1 MNLKYCWSV
10 WSVLVQ
16 AVRPSGYQLSINK
29 YAQWPA
35 SLLWTLWRNFKFVTA
50 TFWFA
55 LVSLILIFRLN
66 FLTAWHAVWSEFLRT
81 WKCVCRYVLRT
92 FGFIASSVSQIFL
105 SRIPRWKGA
114 LFIDFSRRPSYK
126 FRFVSRKKLLNHN
139 FHAPWIGL
147 SSVSWL
153 LV

>member
-16 AVRPSGYQLSINK
+16 AVRPSGYQLFINK

-66 FLTAWHAVWSEFLRT
+66 FLTTWHAVWSEFLRT
-81 WKCVCRYVLRT
+81 WTMFADMFWGHLGLLPLPFRKSFYPEFPAGKARYLL
-92 FGFIASSVSQIFL
+92 IFL
-105 SRIPRWKGA
+105 EDQVTNLDSFLGKNYWTITFMLR
-114 LFIDFSRRPSYK
+114 
-126 FRFVSRKKLLNHN
+126 
-139 FHAPWIGL
+139 GL
-147 SSVSWL
+147 AFPPFPDY
-153 LV
+153 